1 MMKRLWCAA
10 SMLPMLLTAAPTFAS
25 HWPTAKSPAIPE
37 ASGYVTIPNAAVP
50 PEKTHLYKAIYD
62 ATRSA
67 DKPSQILPALDMA
80 GSELNALAAS
90 GIPLRNARFAVV
102 FHGGALDGILDDTHY
117 RAKYGIANPNLPV
130 LRRFQKAGVEMFVCG
145 QNLAFEDRDPRA
157 IAREVKI
164 ASDALIVLMKYQNSG
179 YALLSF

>member
-1 MMKRLWCAA
+1 MNRHALAA
-10 SMLPMLLTAAPTFAS
+10 VSLFVLVMTPPASAAR
-25 HWPTAKSPAIPE
+25 WPAAKSPAVPE
-37 ASGYVTIPNAAVP
+37 ASGYVTIPNAVLP
-50 PEKTHLYKAIYD
+50 PEKTHIYKAIYD
-62 ATRSA
+62 ATRGA
-67 DKPSQILPALDMA
+67 DKPTQILPALDMA

-102 FHGGALDGILDDTHY
+102 FHGGALDGILDDAHY
-117 RAKYGIANPNLPV
+117 RSKFGVSNPNLPV
-130 LRRFQKAGVEMFVCG
+130 LRRFQKAGVELFVCG

-164 ASDALIVLMKYQNSG
+164 ASDALIVLMKYQNGG